1 MGAIIRRDGKVITVT
16 PTAKIEA
23 GTVVKIGT
31 GLIGVA
37 PSTIEANATGELNAE
52 GEYDVDIT
60 AGTAYAVGDLVQCAG
75 KTLSGSNATVTFGP
89 ALEACANTATVI
101 RARLVADK
109 RKGVTDSTGGTAQT
123 SLVAPASSS
132 YTADELKKN
141 FATIAAILN
150 Q

>member
-16 PTAKIEA
+16 PTAKIDA

-37 PSTIEANATGELNAE
+37 TSTIEANTVGDLNTE

-60 AGTAYAVGDLVQCAG
+60 AGTAYSVGDLVSCAG
-75 KTLSGSNATVTFGP
+75 KTLAGSSATVTFGP
-89 ALEACANTATVI
+89 AVEACENTATVV
-101 RARLVADK
+101 RARRVADK
-109 RKGVTDSTGGTAQT
+109 RKGVTDSTGGTAGT
-123 SLVAPASSS
+123 SLVAPASTA
-132 YTADELKKN
+132 YTAEELKKN
-141 FATIAAILN
+141 FATIAALLN